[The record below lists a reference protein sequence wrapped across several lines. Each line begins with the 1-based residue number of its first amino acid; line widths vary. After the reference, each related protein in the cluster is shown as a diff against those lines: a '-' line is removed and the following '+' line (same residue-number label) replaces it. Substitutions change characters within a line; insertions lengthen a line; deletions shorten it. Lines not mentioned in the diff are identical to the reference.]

1 MKKLCI
7 FLTAL
12 FFTSVLISASYGD
25 EAVDAAKIK
34 FDTAK
39 KAYIEAKE
47 KLSDAQIKSLRTIGR
62 AEKDEAIKGVWGA
75 RKEVKATKAVY
86 KAALSELR
94 KAEIARDSKIDR
106 SPWK

>member
-7 FLTAL
+7 LLMAL
-12 FFTSVLISASYGD
+12 FLIGAFISVSYGD
-25 EAVDAAKIK
+25 EAVDAAKAK

-39 KAYIEAKE
+39 KAYIAAKD

-62 AEKDEAIKGVWGA
+62 AEKDEAIKAVWDA
-75 RKEVKATKAVY
+75 RKEVKSTKAVY
-86 KAALSELR
+86 KAALSELH

-106 SPWK
+106 SPWR